1 MRKPIR
7 MLKTRIGM
15 IVLRRLLL
23 IVLIAEEKMLKS
35 RIGVEYSS
43 LIFVCVVY
51 YGRGME
57 VHNSNDVSVYDAG

>member
-1 MRKPIR
+1 MRKVIVNSTPIISLSKAGCLYL
-7 MLKTRIGM
+7 LKE
-15 IVLRRLLL
+15 L
-23 IVLIAEEKMLKS
+23 
-35 RIGVEYSS
+35 YSS